1 MLRAALLSDPVLFLR
16 QLVPDGFRG
25 GLLVVARIDAQF
37 GEQLYLRLGDMA
49 VAVRIPLKIILMILL
64 SGIVV
69 FQRTDLDKE
78 LLAAS
83 ALELRNTLDCL
94 LRAFIGIVYAGLV
107 LAAAVIALPVLHR
120 GVNHKEVGQ

>member
-1 MLRAALLSDPVLFLR
+1 MIPEFARKGAFRAALLSDAVLLCR
-16 QLVPDGFRG
+16 QRVPNNPRRR
-25 GLLVVARIDAQF
+25 LTVLARIDTQL
-37 GEQLYLRLGDMA
+37 GEQLYFRSWNMA

-64 SGIVV
+64 GGIVV

-94 LRAFIGIVYAGLV
+94 LRAYIVLTLV
-107 LAAAVIALPVLHR
+107 
-120 GVNHKEVGQ
+120 